1 MCAVT
6 WSVVALEAPRVS
18 RRCPRCGEQRR
29 FFSSDKFRI
38 NAQKRRLDVWLI
50 HKCEACDFTWNLT
63 VLERVL
69 PQDIDPSR
77 YRRFLDN
84 DRHEAWACAFA
95 GPGDRGVAWDVH
107 IAGVGEDIVVRLVH
121 PVEIRLERLAAR
133 ALGLRRGEVARH
145 LDVPRGALR
154 RRVRDGQRF
163 SRTAPPP
170 GGRDS
175 EDRSDSS
182 APSALDT
189 APWPQTRRDGD

>member
-1 MCAVT
+1 MAVT
-6 WSVVALEAPRVS
+6 WSVVALEAPRVR
-18 RRCPRCGEQRR
+18 RRCPRCGEQRW
-29 FFSSDKFRI
+29 FCSSDKFRI

-69 PQDIDPSR
+69 PEEIDPAR

-95 GPGDRGVAWDVH
+95 GPGDRGVGWDVH
-107 IAGVGEDIVVRLVH
+107 VAGTGDDIVVRLVH
-121 PVEIRLERLAAR
+121 PVDIRLERLVAR
-133 ALGLRRGEVARH
+133 ALGLRRGEVALH
-145 LDVPRGALR
+145 LDVPAGALR

-163 SRTAPPP
+163 NRIAPPP

-175 EDRSDSS
+175 EDRSGSPAPPAPGT
-182 APSALDT
+182 APS
-189 APWPQTRRDGD
+189 PQTRPGGD

>member
-6 WSVVALEAPRVS
+6 WSVVALEAPRVH

-29 FFSSDKFRI
+29 FVSSDKFRI

-69 PQDIDPSR
+69 PQDIDTAR
-77 YRRFLDN
+77 YRRFLEN

-107 IAGVGEDIVVRLVH
+107 IAGAGEDIVVRLVH

-133 ALGLRRGEVARH
+133 ALGIRRGEVARH
-145 LDVPRGALR
+145 LDVPADALR
-154 RRVRDGQRF
+154 RRVRDGQRVN
-163 SRTAPPP
+163 RTAPPP
-170 GGRDS
+170 AGRDS
-175 EDRSDSS
+175 EDRSDLP
-182 APSALDT
+182 APPAPDT
-189 APWPQTRRDGD
+189 APWPQTRRGGG